1 MASGTHLLSLG
12 EALLAFGGLTVITVI
27 TRGFFFLSERE
38 LRLPERVQRGLRYAP
53 VAALAAVVLPEVLMR
68 QGQWTAEPWREPQL
82 WAALAAGLWFLLRG
96 GLLGTIVVGMAVM
109 LGLRLGLGLGG

>member
-1 MASGTHLLSLG
+1 MSPGAPLLSLG
-12 EALLAFGGLTVITVI
+12 EALLAFGGLALITVI

-38 LRLPERVQRGLRYAP
+38 LRLPPAVQRGLRYAP

-68 QGQWTAEPWREPQL
+68 QGQWVEAPWLEPQL
-82 WAALAAGLWFLLRG
+82 WAAVAAGLWFLLRG

-109 LGLRLGLGLGG
+109 LLLRLGFGLGS